1 VGFFAYHLQVDTSH
15 KGKKMHTKKLQ
26 LLQGKCLLAAVV
38 EKQKVEEEV
47 VVGWL
52 GWVLGFAA

>member
-52 GWVLGFAA
+52 G